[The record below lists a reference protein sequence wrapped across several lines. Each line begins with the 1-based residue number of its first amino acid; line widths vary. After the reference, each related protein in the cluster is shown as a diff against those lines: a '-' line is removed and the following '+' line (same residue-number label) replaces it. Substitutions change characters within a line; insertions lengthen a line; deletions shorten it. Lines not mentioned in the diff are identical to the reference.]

1 VNGNAIHLAL
11 HHHAF
16 VTPFGRLV
24 ASLPGRWLQNA
35 TWFVWWMELA
45 GPILFFIPFRTHVM
59 RTVLAL
65 TYIAFHFGLFM
76 SMELGHF
83 PWVCMVC
90 WLVVLPSWFW
100 DVPVRRL
107 LDAVR
112 LTPWLQ
118 AASLRAEAL
127 VLDLRPRLHL
137 RRRPFRVWPSKW
149 STALVTLLAVY
160 AGHGTA
166 YAANHRGNVDGAVF
180 DPLLVI
186 RLYANWGMFAPNP
199 PSDSGWFV
207 FAAKQKNGELIDPW
221 NDGEPTTFEQPEIP
235 SATYKAQRWRK
246 FLDNI
251 IAPNH
256 AVVRPYF
263 LRWVCNDWNQDRT
276 GDEQLTEI
284 EFFHMVQRVN
294 WPEKSYQPL
303 RKVSL
308 HEERCPSVPA
318 N

>member
-1 VNGNAIHLAL
+1 
-11 HHHAF
+11 
-16 VTPFGRLV
+16 
-24 ASLPGRWLQNA
+24 
-35 TWFVWWMELA
+35 
-45 GPILFFIPFRTHVM
+45 
-59 RTVLAL
+59 
-65 TYIAFHFGLFM
+65 
-76 SMELGHF
+76 
-83 PWVCMVC
+83 
-90 WLVVLPSWFW
+90 
-100 DVPVRRL
+100 L